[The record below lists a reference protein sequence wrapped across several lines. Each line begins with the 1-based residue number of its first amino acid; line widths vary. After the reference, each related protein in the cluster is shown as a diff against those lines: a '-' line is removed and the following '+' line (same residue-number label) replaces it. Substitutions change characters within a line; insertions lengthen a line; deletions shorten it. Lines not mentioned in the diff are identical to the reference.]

1 MRRNGIEVPGKTESR
16 PVARRW
22 LHNWNVREQRR
33 LSFWKRLSPPQLF
46 VGSFLALIALGTLG
60 LKLLPGLY
68 TGESLGWLDAVF
80 TATSAVCVTGLIVV
94 DTATHFTLGGQA
106 FILLLIQLGGLGMIT
121 FTTVI
126 IAALGRRL
134 SLRQQALAP
143 SSGDIIPDLDYRR
156 LTRDVVL
163 FTLALEAIGALLLYA
178 LWVPRFGWGGAAWPA
193 LFHSISAFCNAG
205 FSTFSDS
212 LIGFQAA
219 PYTLAVI
226 MALIVV
232 GGIGF
237 LVLEELYLRIR
248 AGERGRIVRIS
259 LHSRLVLAT
268 TAVLIIGGW
277 IPFTLFEWGVTF
289 SGMPDWVRVLN
300 GLFMSV
306 TARTGGFN
314 TIDYAEAAVNTNF
327 LTMLLMFV
335 GGSPGSTAGGLKTTT
350 IALVALLA
358 WSRFRGRTAVRLW
371 DRTIPEESVQR
382 AVGLTVV
389 GVALV
394 TAAILAYSTSEIG
407 AVGHSDADRG
417 FLAYTFEAVSAINT
431 VGLSMG
437 TTGELSPFGK
447 WFTMLL
453 MFLGRVGPMTFAAA
467 LALSAKP
474 HTGKL
479 RDAHEDVVI
488 G

>member
-1 MRRNGIEVPGKTESR
+1 VS
-16 PVARRW
+16 PVARGW
-22 LHNWNVREQRR
+22 LHNWDVRDQRT
-33 LSFWKRLSPPQLF
+33 LSFWERLTPPQLF
-46 VGSFLALIALGTLG
+46 VGSFLLLIALGTLG
-60 LKLLPGLY
+60 LKGLPGLY
-68 TGESLGWLDAVF
+68 TGPSLGWLDAVF

-94 DTATHFTLGGQA
+94 DTATYFTPIGQA
-106 FILLLIQLGGLGMIT
+106 FILILIQLGGLGMIT

-134 SLRQQALAP
+134 SLRQQALSA
-143 SSGDIIPDLDYRR
+143 SSSDILPDVDYRR
-156 LTRDVVL
+156 LTRDVVV
-163 FTLALEAIGALLLYA
+163 FTLALEGVGAALLYA
-178 LWVPRFGWGGAAWPA
+178 LWIPRFGWGGAAWPA

-219 PYTLAVI
+219 PYTLLVI

-248 AGERGRIVRIS
+248 AGERERRFRIS

-268 TAVLIIGGW
+268 TAVLIVGGW
-277 IPFTLFEWGVTF
+277 ILFTLFEWSITF
-289 SGMPDWVRVLN
+289 RDMPDWVKVLN
-300 GLFMSV
+300 GLFLSV

-314 TIDYAEAAVNTNF
+314 TIDYGEAAVNSNF

-358 WSRFRGRTAVRLW
+358 WSRFRGDVVVHLWGRSVR
-371 DRTIPEESVQR
+371 EESVQR
-382 AVGLTVV
+382 AVGLVVV
-389 GVALV
+389 GVGLIS
-394 TAAILAYSTSEIG
+394 AAIFVYTTSEIG
-407 AVGHSDADRG
+407 AVGHSHAASG

-437 TTGELSPFGK
+437 ITADLSPFGK

-453 MFLGRVGPMTFAAA
+453 MFLGRVGPITFAAA
-467 LALSAKP
+467 LALSAAP
-474 HTGKL
+474 RAGKL
-479 RDAHEDVVI
+479 RDAYEEVVV